1 MPTPESRPYNVY
13 VQDAFYKVMFG
24 EYTSDVLRQVT
35 IDISENKVDGFDP
48 AQPHNIRIEPQ

>member
-1 MPTPESRPYNVY
+1 MSESRPYNVY
-13 VQDAFYKVMFG
+13 VQDSFYKVMSG

-48 AQPHNIRIEPQ
+48 AHPHNIRIEPQ

>member
-1 MPTPESRPYNVY
+1 MPESRPYNVY
-13 VQDAFYKVMFG
+13 VQDAFYKVMSG

-35 IDISENKVDGFDP
+35 IDINENKVDGFDP